1 MPESILNQIIAN
13 NINDLMHRLGKT
25 QVELADYMDVSQA
38 TVSNWCKGIKMPR
51 MDKIDKICA
60 FLNCKRSDLMED
72 HSDPA
77 DESSRYYFDDE
88 TAAMA
93 QTLFED
99 ENYRILFDAA
109 KDCAPEDLQMAA
121 AMLKRMKATNPEG

>member
-1 MPESILNQIIAN
+1 MSESEFNRIFSQNLKYY
-13 NINDLMHRLGKT
+13 LELRGKT
-25 QVELADYMDVSQA
+25 QAELAKYVGVSTA
-38 TVSNWCKGIKMPR
+38 AVNTWCQGVKNPR
-51 MDKIDKICA
+51 MDKTDKICA

-77 DESSRYYFDDE
+77 DESVRYYFDDE

-99 ENYRILFDAA
+99 ENYRMLFDAA

>member
-72 HSDPA
+72 HSDPS
-77 DESSRYYFDDE
+77 DESARYYFDAE

-99 ENYRILFDAA
+99 ENYRMLFDAA

>member
-1 MPESILNQIIAN
+1 MSEDLQKIIFRDNLNRILQERRKSQKEVADAIGVSPQTFNTWCQGIAMPR
-13 NINDLMHRLGKT
+13 MGKL
-25 QVELADYMDVSQA
+25 QLLADYFMI
-38 TVSNWCKGIKMPR
+38 NK
-51 MDKIDKICA
+51 
-60 FLNCKRSDLMED
+60 SDLIED

-77 DESSRYYFDDE
+77 DESARYYFDDE

-99 ENYRILFDAA
+99 ENYRMLFDAA

>member
-77 DESSRYYFDDE
+77 NESARYYFDDE

-99 ENYRILFDAA
+99 ENYRMLFDAA